1 MPIRA
6 RLALAAAVATAAV
19 FAITAV
25 MFVRS
30 FEDGLRD
37 SVDDGLRVQ
46 GTTFVRQVERVGA
59 GTDLRDRDN
68 AVVATAEVVAQV
80 LDAGGAVVDSTREA
94 GSDPIIGREA
104 AGRASG
110 ERVFAD
116 VTIDD
121 ESEPFRVL
129 AAPLR
134 VEGEP
139 RVAVIGASLEATESS
154 VGRVERALLIGGLAA
169 IALVGVGAWFLAGA
183 ALRPVESMRRKAAA
197 ISAHDAEA
205 RLDVPRRRDELTALA
220 TTMNDLLARLQGA
233 LVQQKTLVAD
243 ASHELRTPLAVLRA
257 ELELASRPGRT
268 PDELRDAID
277 QAVIETERLI
287 RLTEDLLFL
296 AQDDEAGQ
304 IARRESV
311 DVLGMLDAAVA
322 RNHDAAAQR
331 DVLLRTEA
339 DADLRASLDAALTGR
354 ALDNL
359 VGNAVR
365 HAPAGSSVSVR
376 ATRTGDDIEIVVLDD
391 GPGFP
396 PDFLPHA
403 FERFRRADDARSR
416 DEGGTGLGLAIVRS
430 VANAHGGTA
439 RAENRNGG
447 GAAVALDLPDV

>member
-6 RLALAAAVATAAV
+6 RLALAAAVATAVV
-19 FAITAV
+19 FAITAAL
-25 MFVRS
+25 FVSS

-37 SVDDGLRVQ
+37 SVDDGLRAQ
-46 GTTFVRQVERVGA
+46 STTFVRQVERVGDA
-59 GTDLRDRDN
+59 TELRDRNN
-68 AVVATAEVVAQV
+68 AVVATSEVVAQV
-80 LDAGGAVVDSTREA
+80 LDADGVVVDSTREA
-94 GSDPIIGREA
+94 GRAPVLTSDEA
-104 AGRASG
+104 RRASA

-116 VTIDD
+116 VTVND

-129 AAPLR
+129 AAPVR
-134 VEGEP
+134 VGGET

-154 VGRVERALLIGGLAA
+154 VDRVERALLIGGLAA
-169 IALVGVGAWFLAGA
+169 VLLVGIGAWFLAGA
-183 ALRPVESMRRKAAA
+183 ALRPVEQMRRKAAA
-197 ISAHDAEA
+197 ISAHDPGA

-220 TTMNDLLARLQGA
+220 TTMNELLARLQGA

-268 PDELRDAID
+268 PVELRDAID
-277 QAVIETERLI
+277 HAVVETERVI

-296 AQDDEAGQ
+296 AQDDEAGHL
-304 IARRESV
+304 ARRESV
-311 DVLGMLDAAVA
+311 GVLGVLDAAVA
-322 RNHDAAAQR
+322 RNRDAAADR
-331 DVLLRTEA
+331 AVELRTEA

-365 HAPAGSSVSVR
+365 HAPPGSSVWVH
-376 ATRTGDDIEIVVLDD
+376 ATRTADGVEIVVLDD

-416 DEGGTGLGLAIVRS
+416 DGGGTGLGLAIVRS
-430 VANAHGGTA
+430 VAVAHGGTA
-439 RAENRNGG
+439 RAENREGG
-447 GAAVALDLPDV
+447 GAAVALELRDV